1 MDYLT
6 TANVLLWVFL
16 TVAFYF
22 VFLSHWLVAASL
34 FPDYVEKCQRQYGR
48 PVITT
53 LVGLLFTVVPIALGL
68 TIANVAPPV
77 LKWIGIVITAVPIL
91 AGLLG
96 TAGLARRVGC
106 GMPAPVDEFQP
117 WRRVL
122 RGGTALALTFLLPL
136 LGQLIVIPLVLA
148 SGVGASVLTWF
159 ARKPAAPPQAGSE
172 ALGRPPEVGS
182 DPMGRPERYP
192 AAAPTLTP
200 GATAVATPAPQ
211 P

>member
-6 TANVLLWVFL
+6 TANVLLWVFV
-16 TVAFYF
+16 TIAFYF

-34 FPDYVEKCQRQYGR
+34 FPDYVAKCQQQYNR
-48 PVITT
+48 PVVTT
-53 LVGLLFTVVPIALGL
+53 LVGLLFTVVPITIGL
-68 TIANVAPPV
+68 VIANVAPPA
-77 LKWIGIVITAVPIL
+77 LKWVGIFIATVPVI

-106 GMPAPVDEFQP
+106 GMPAPVDELQP

-136 LGQLIVIPLVLA
+136 LGQLIVVPLVLA

-159 ARKPAAPPQAGSE
+159 ARKSYITPPPLNPAAFPSPPPVQS
-172 ALGRPPEVGS
+172 PP
-182 DPMGRPERYP
+182 
-192 AAAPTLTP
+192 
-200 GATAVATPAPQ
+200 
-211 P
+211 